1 MQLVINSF
9 GAYLHKTDEMF
20 VIKTDDKTT
29 SVSADK
35 VDSILISTA
44 ATITTDAISLAIERN
59 IDVVF
64 LNNFG
69 DPIGR
74 IWHSKLGSTT
84 LIRRWQLKAEETPEG
99 FSLAKGFVVRKAEQ
113 QIAYVKDL
121 KKNRPGMADE
131 FNTVLSAMEGLL
143 SDLRATKGNAVSQ
156 RGRVMGLE
164 GMLSRYYFGI
174 LSASLPKK
182 WQFDGRSRDPA
193 KDPFNAMLNYGYGVL
208 YSQVE
213 RGCII
218 SGLDPYIGILHTDN
232 YNKRSF
238 VFDLIEIFRINA
250 DRVVMNLFVSK
261 KVRTEYFDEV
271 PGGMILNK
279 EGKAVLITALN
290 EMFETKVKVGRRTV
304 TLRSSIPLECHH
316 IANSMIGKGDGV
328 IGDAK

>member
-1 MQLVINSF
+1 MQLVINSY

-20 VIKTDDKTT
+20 VIKTDEKTT

-59 IDVVF
+59 IDIVF
-64 LNNFG
+64 LNHFG

-74 IWHSKLGSTT
+74 VWHSKLGSTT
-84 LIRRWQLKAEETPEG
+84 VIRRWQLKAEETPEG
-99 FSLAKGFVVRKAEQ
+99 FALAKGFVVRKAEQ

-121 KKNRPGMADE
+121 KKNRPILADE
-131 FNTVLSAMEGLL
+131 FADVLSSMESLL
-143 SDLRATKGNAVSQ
+143 ADLKATKGIAASQ

-174 LSASLPKK
+174 LSVSLPEK

-193 KDPFNAMLNYGYGVL
+193 KNPFNAMLNYGYGVL

-238 VFDLIEIFRINA
+238 VFDLIEIFRINV

-261 KVRTEYFDEV
+261 KVKMEFFDEV
-271 PGGMILNK
+271 PGGVMLNK

-304 TLRSSIPLECHH
+304 TIRSSIPLECHH
-316 IANSMIGKGDGV
+316 IANSMIGKGD
-328 IGDAK
+328 DL

>member
-1 MQLVINSF
+1 MQLVINSY
-9 GAYLHKTDEMF
+9 GAYLHKTDELF
-20 VIKTDDKTT
+20 VIKTENTT
-29 SVSADK
+29 AKVSADK

-44 ATITTDAISLAIERN
+44 ATISTDAISLAIERN
-59 IDVVF
+59 IDIVF
-64 LNNFG
+64 LNHFG

-74 IWHSKLGSTT
+74 VWHSKLGSTT
-84 LIRRWQLKAEETPEG
+84 VIRRWQLKAEETLEG
-99 FSLAKGFVVRKAEQ
+99 FLLAKGFVVRKVEQ

-121 KKNRPGMADE
+121 KKNRPLMADE
-131 FNTVLSAMEGLL
+131 FNSVLSSMECRL
-143 SDLRATKGNAVSQ
+143 SDLKATKGIAASQ

-164 GMLSRYYFGI
+164 GMVSREYFGI
-174 LSASLPKK
+174 LSACIPKK
-182 WQFDGRSRDPA
+182 WQFAGRSRDPA
-193 KDPFNAMLNYGYGVL
+193 KDPFNALLNYGYGVL

-238 VFDLIEIFRINA
+238 VFDLIEIFRINV

-261 KVRTEYFDEV
+261 KVKTEFFDEV
-271 PGGMILNK
+271 PGGVMLNK

-304 TLRSSIPLECHH
+304 TIRSSIPLECHH
-316 IANSMIGKGDGV
+316 IANSMIGKDDP
-328 IGDAK
+328 I

>member
-1 MQLVINSF
+1 MQLVINSY
-9 GAYLHKTDEMF
+9 GAYLHKKDELF

-29 SVSADK
+29 PVSADK

-44 ATITTDAISLAIERN
+44 ATISTDAISLAIERN
-59 IDVVF
+59 IDIVF
-64 LNNFG
+64 LNHFG

-74 IWHSKLGSTT
+74 VWHSKLGSTT
-84 LIRRWQLKAEETPEG
+84 VIRRWQLKAEETPEG
-99 FSLAKGFVVRKAEQ
+99 FMLAKGFVVKKAEQ

-121 KKNRPGMADE
+121 KKNRSVMVDE
-131 FNTVLSAMEGLL
+131 FNSVLSAMENILT
-143 SDLRATKGNAVSQ
+143 DLRETKGNAASQ

-164 GMLSRYYFGI
+164 GMLSRHYFGI

-182 WQFDGRSRDPA
+182 WQFAGRSRDPA

-238 VFDLIEIFRINA
+238 VFDLIEIFRINV

-261 KVRTEYFDEV
+261 KVKTEFFDEV
-271 PGGMILNK
+271 PGGVMLNK

-304 TLRSSIPLECHH
+304 TIRSSIPLECHH
-316 IANSMIGKGDGV
+316 IANSMIGKGDAG
-328 IGDAK
+328 

>member
-1 MQLVINSF
+1 MQLVINSY
-9 GAYLHKTDEMF
+9 GAYLHKKDELF
-20 VIKTDDKTT
+20 VIKTDEKTT
-29 SVSADK
+29 SISADK

-64 LNNFG
+64 LNHFG

-84 LIRRWQLKAEETPEG
+84 VIRRWQLKAEDTPEG
-99 FSLAKGFVVRKAEQ
+99 FILAKGFVVKKAEQ

-131 FNTVLSAMEGLL
+131 FYSVLSAMENLL
-143 SDLRATKGNAVSQ
+143 TDLKATKGNAASQ

-174 LSASLPKK
+174 LSASLAKK
-182 WQFDGRSRDPA
+182 WQFSGRSRDPA

-238 VFDLIEIFRINA
+238 VFDLIEIFRINV

-261 KVRTEYFDEV
+261 KVKTEFFDEV
-271 PGGMILNK
+271 PGGVMLNK

-328 IGDAK
+328 